1 MSSKKAYIN
10 IKELPETLQVT
21 DGDYFIVEQLDG
33 TYILDYSNLIL
44 EPEKTAISTLVYANQ
59 TDIEL
64 LSTTMSEQFVA
75 LSDAIDASATSVYI
89 GKATVTID
97 SGTYNSSFLT
107 PRPSDDVPEI
117 TPTDFTIT
125 PANAAAC
132 RFGSFI
138 SEVDDST
145 NNRGFFTITA
155 NFFKTT
161 MSANTA
167 TGEVTVQESD
177 VTTSE
182 DLGVQ
187 PSYNVTVIKSY

>member
-21 DGDYFIVEQLDG
+21 DGDYLIVEQLDG

-59 TDIEL
+59 TDIET
-64 LSTTMSEQFVA
+64 LSAAMDTQLSAMSA
-75 LSDAIDASATSVYI
+75 AIDANVTNVYI

-117 TPTDFTIT
+117 TPSDFIIM
-125 PANAAAC
+125 PANLVAC
-132 RFGSFI
+132 RFGGFI

-145 NNRGFFTITA
+145 DNRGFFTVTA
-155 NFFKTT
+155 GFYKTT
-161 MSANTA
+161 MTANTA
-167 TGEVTVQESD
+167 TGEVAVSTVES
-177 VTTSE
+177 TSE
-182 DLGVQ
+182 ELGAQ
-187 PSYNVTVIKSY
+187 PSYNVMVIKSY

>member
-64 LSTTMSEQFVA
+64 LSTTMSEQLSA
-75 LSDAIDASATSVYI
+75 LSDAIDASTTSVYI
-89 GKATVTID
+89 GNATVTID

-117 TPTDFTIT
+117 TPADFIIT

-132 RFGSFI
+132 RFGGYI

-145 NNRGFFTITA
+145 DNRGFFTITA
-155 NFFKTT
+155 GFFKTT
-161 MSANTA
+161 MIANTA
-167 TGEVTVQESD
+167 TGEVTVSVDDGSTAED
-177 VTTSE
+177 V
-182 DLGVQ
+182 GYQ

>member
-21 DGDYFIVEQLDG
+21 DGDYLIVEQLDG

-59 TDIEL
+59 TDIET
-64 LSTTMSEQFVA
+64 LSASMDTQLSA
-75 LSDAIDASATSVYI
+75 LSAAIDANVINMYI

-117 TPTDFTIT
+117 TPTDFIIM
-125 PANAAAC
+125 PANLVAC
-132 RFGSFI
+132 RFGGFI

-145 NNRGFFTITA
+145 DNRGFFSVTA
-155 NFFKTT
+155 GFYKTT
-161 MSANTA
+161 MTANTA
-167 TGEVTVQESD
+167 TGEVAVVTVES
-177 VTTSE
+177 TAE
-182 DLGVQ
+182 ELGAQ
-187 PSYNVTVIKSY
+187 PSYNVMVIKSY

>member
-59 TDIEL
+59 TDIEM
-64 LSTTMSEQFVA
+64 LSATVSEQLSA
-75 LSDAIDASATSVYI
+75 LSAAIDASATNMYI

-117 TPTDFTIT
+117 TPTDFIIT
-125 PANAAAC
+125 PANAVAC
-132 RFGSFI
+132 RFGGYI

-145 NNRGFFTITA
+145 DNRGFFAITA
-155 NFFKTT
+155 GFYRTT
-161 MSANTA
+161 MTANTA
-167 TGEVTVQESD
+167 TGEVAVVTVDS
-177 VTTSE
+177 TSE
-182 DLGVQ
+182 ELGAQ

>member
-21 DGDYFIVEQLDG
+21 DGDYLIVEQLDG

-59 TDIEL
+59 TDIET
-64 LSTTMSEQFVA
+64 LSASMDTQLSA
-75 LSDAIDASATSVYI
+75 LSAAIDANVTNMYI

-117 TPTDFTIT
+117 TPTDFIIM
-125 PANAAAC
+125 PANLVAC
-132 RFGSFI
+132 RFGGFI

-145 NNRGFFTITA
+145 DNRGFFSVTA
-155 NFFKTT
+155 GFYKTT
-161 MSANTA
+161 MTANTA
-167 TGEVTVQESD
+167 TGEVAVVTVES
-177 VTTSE
+177 TAE
-182 DLGVQ
+182 ELGAQ
-187 PSYNVTVIKSY
+187 PSYNVMVIKSY